1 MSEELIPGLGL
12 PDLPSQPQP
21 EPLQGFSSASQ
32 MWAAQES
39 AAKSRPGLWDSLAIQ
54 SLTGDIASA
63 IVYRLNTPDADPN
76 WAFKDQRET
85 GKLFLDIPP
94 EYHDD
99 IMASGSMFEAQLTR
113 QQILTKLEAADRVSR
128 EGAVGLALSLGVG
141 VGETLPVAML
151 TGGTGIP
158 AVLSGGGRAASV
170 YNYARV
176 FNASRRTLKAAE
188 LARGFSTARLLAL
201 GGLHGAA
208 SGVAYTALDSLVDPT
223 VEGHDFM
230 VAGLLGG
237 GLGSISNGLFGRSM
251 IKSNLMRGA
260 MKYEQRMFNAG
271 KEGVVRFGA
280 DDIVQQIGR
289 RFGVSEDEAR
299 AIVMVTRA
307 FDNAADVDWGDI
319 AVAGPRA
326 RVTGDRRLVQRITGQ
341 IDDAKY
347 AVESYHDGKIIIRAL
362 NESQNPKA
370 FVKSVAEVVRRRLYN
385 EDNGLLTNEQVML
398 LDDMVGARVSRVIGV
413 TESVEA
419 GVPPVGIPAWEVR
432 TGSNLRTIYGVQ
444 ASPWSPEVSSA
455 RSNLSK
461 LRTQLRTVTNSLK
474 AAYDEAVEA
483 GTEADN
489 FYNFVRLDR
498 PKASQAIKE
507 LRKQARVLSKQIEKS
522 EKALKDLSG
531 KELRRMVLDS
541 VSENKRMLAEASKR
555 TKAFKNARRNELAG
569 AKRAVGETATKYEA
583 ELQRL
588 ADEERRLASE
598 LKKSEDALGN
608 LDREYMIRR
617 RQEAWSDQEADRFS
631 DMFLRW
637 LKNSDTSDLPPEMAE
652 VFKRVRDSL
661 GRMYSTGLD
670 SLIMSAKV
678 SDEVDV
684 FFRDIFDRNLQQRL
698 SQEAATF
705 QSNTFNRLSAI
716 ASGASVGPKP
726 VKAAVEPNSL
736 PTDFNDAP
744 YVNTRILG
752 FNLAKLPWLNRSVA
766 AMNNGIGAVRWLGN
780 RMMWARVHPEDALGR
795 PVVQRATVWEG
806 FNRLRRIMES
816 DLIREHQ
823 AAFNLYMTGAD
834 DAAKVSPL
842 VRAANGWQHQ
852 SKERFAREVYEEIV
866 SPGSSTNKAVKRA
879 AEAYRSHFKKMA
891 AMAEEVEL
899 PGFVGLAPDGTYF
912 PRLWKWELV
921 DEFTSGPEGTKPLA
935 KLIRESLQIPVVE
948 SVDDPEFIAGRAITA
963 DGRDALALYM
973 AERLRQL
980 ARGENKNAYLDM
992 DEVMLEV
999 LRDEGLNTKFRN
1011 LKNGPHLTPR
1021 GRQRLPMDV
1030 SIKVDL
1036 GNGRKASLID
1046 YLSIDVVQA
1055 TESYNRSVF
1064 GAMAEK
1070 TLVDEFRDQLVARG
1084 VFTAEEAANEIQ
1096 NWAGIRS
1103 YLKSNAGRNVRTEDI
1118 DAQIG
1123 HLDEIMAGIRSE
1135 PTPNTWGTLASQYIG
1150 RVLKLGYLRNGQAFG
1165 LSSLTEFSRVVGR
1178 SSFSSMMKQMPIIKE
1193 LAAAARKGQIS
1204 KEDSPLL
1211 WWIDHALG
1219 TGTDRLRRT
1228 ELGIIDSRIE
1238 RLSPETRR
1246 NMFAGFNRWVKTKA
1260 DPNLNQAVIFFSDAT
1275 GLAPIT
1281 SATQHMMTAS
1291 IIQEMFDNALAN
1303 KAIYSDALLNQWGI
1317 TRAEFDSMLKQLRKH
1332 GKVDSRGRVIDVGSE
1347 NWNQN
1352 TYGRFLDFLERGTVS
1367 SIQDPPTRGDFH
1379 KALWS
1384 PLGRLLTQF
1393 RTFNV
1398 KGISNF
1404 LMTTNQR
1411 RDHRVFAE
1419 YMAAMMFGTLIQM
1432 SRKAIF
1438 APRFAG
1444 DKEQKDY
1451 WDKSF
1456 SNQALLG
1463 YAVTGPTENYLLTTV
1478 TDSITN
1484 FMYGEGVFQ
1493 QSRYSNLSGGFLS
1506 ISSTPAGKF
1515 AEDVYRA
1522 FGGLSQAVLRED
1534 KEITRK
1540 TLNNFRVLIPANK
1553 MVIISDILSGI
1564 EAGASDAFDLKEK

>member
-12 PDLPSQPQP
+12 PNIPTQAQP
-21 EPLQGFSSASQ
+21 EPLPGLASASQ

-39 AAKSRPGLWDSLAIQ
+39 AAKSRPDLWSATAIQ
-54 SLTGDIASA
+54 SLTGDIASS

-85 GKLFLDIPP
+85 GRLFLDIPP

-99 IMASGSMFEAQLTR
+99 IMASGSLFEAQLTR

-128 EGAVGLALSLGVG
+128 EGNAGLALSLGVS

-151 TGGTGIP
+151 TGGTGLP
-158 AVLSGGGRAASV
+158 AVLAGGGRAASV

-188 LARGFSTARLLAL
+188 LAKGFSTARLLAL
-201 GGLHGAA
+201 GGLTGSA
-208 SGVAYTALDSLVDPT
+208 SGVAYTALDSAVDPT
-223 VEGHDFM
+223 VEANDFL
-230 VAGLLGG
+230 VAGLIGG
-237 GLGSISNGLFGRSM
+237 GLGTISNGLFGRSM

-260 MKYEQRMFNAG
+260 MKYEERMFNAG

-280 DDIVQQIGR
+280 DDVVQQVSR
-289 RFGVSEDEAR
+289 RFRISEDDAR
-299 AIVMVTRA
+299 GFIMVTRA
-307 FDNAADVDWGDI
+307 FDDVADIEWDDI
-319 AVAGPRA
+319 AVAGPKA
-326 RVTGDRRLVQRITGQ
+326 RMTGDRKLVQRITGQ
-341 IDDAKY
+341 IDEAKY
-347 AVESYHDGKIIIRAL
+347 AVESYSDGKLIIRAL

-398 LDDMVGARVSRVIGV
+398 LDDMVGAKVSRVIGV

-444 ASPWSPEVSSA
+444 ARAWSPEVATA
-455 RSNLSK
+455 RSNLAK
-461 LRTQLRTVTNSLK
+461 LRSQLRVITNSLK
-474 AAYDEAVEA
+474 TTYDEAVEA

-498 PKASQAIKE
+498 PKAPQAIKE
-507 LRKQARVLSKQIEKS
+507 LRKQVRTLSKQIEKS
-522 EKALKDLSG
+522 EKALQDLSG
-531 KELRRMVLDS
+531 KELRRMVLGS
-541 VSENKRMLAEASKR
+541 IAENKRMFAAASKR
-555 TKAFKNARRNELAG
+555 TKEFRNSRRRELYG
-569 AKRAVGETATKYEA
+569 AKRGAEKTTTKYEE

-588 ADEERRLASE
+588 ADEETRLAGE

-617 RQEAWSDQEADRFS
+617 RKEAWSDQEADRFS

-637 LKNSDTSDLPPEMAE
+637 LKNSDMEGIPPEMVP
-652 VFKRVRDSL
+652 VFNKVKDAR

-670 SLIMSAKV
+670 SLIMAGKV

-698 SQEAATF
+698 SQEAAAF

-716 ASGASVGPKP
+716 ASGAAVGPKP
-726 VKAAVEPNSL
+726 LKAPVEPNSL
-736 PTDFNDAP
+736 PADFNDAP

-780 RMMWARVHPEDALGR
+780 RMMWARVHPEDAFGR

-816 DLIREHQ
+816 EVIREHQ
-823 AAFNLYMTGAD
+823 AAFHMFMTGTD
-834 DAAKVSPL
+834 DMTKVNPL

-866 SPGSSTNKAVKRA
+866 SPGASSNTAVKKA

-899 PGFVGLAPDGTYF
+899 PGFVGLSPDGTYF

-921 DEFTSGPEGTKPLA
+921 DELTSGPEGTKPLA
-935 KLIRESLQIPVVE
+935 KLIRESLKIPVVS

-963 DGRDALALYM
+963 EGRDALALYM

-992 DEVMLEV
+992 DEIMLEI

-1030 SIKVDL
+1030 SVKVNL
-1036 GNGRKASLID
+1036 GNGRQASLID

-1070 TLVDEFRDQLVARG
+1070 TLIDEFRDQLVARG
-1084 VFTAEEAANEIQ
+1084 SLTAEEAAERIQ
-1096 NWAGIRS
+1096 NWAGVRE
-1103 YLKSNAGRNVRTEDI
+1103 YLKSKAGKDVPTEEI

-1165 LSSLTEFSRVVGR
+1165 LSSLTEFSRVIGR

-1193 LAAAARKGQIS
+1193 LSAAARMGRIS
-1204 KEDSPLL
+1204 PEDSPLL

-1238 RLSPETRR
+1238 RLSPEARR

-1275 GLAPIT
+1275 GLAPVT

-1317 TRAEFDSMLKQLRKH
+1317 TRAEFDAMLKQLRKH

-1352 TYGRFLDFLERGTVS
+1352 TYSRFLDFLERGTIS

-1379 KALWS
+1379 RALWS

-1404 LMTTNQR
+1404 LMTANQR

-1419 YMAAMMFGTLIQM
+1419 YMAAMVFGTLIQM
-1432 SRKAIF
+1432 GRKAIF
-1438 APRFAG
+1438 APRFTSE
-1444 DKEQKDY
+1444 KEQNDY
-1451 WDKSF
+1451 WNKSF

-1463 YAVTGPTENYLLTTV
+1463 YAMTGPTENYLLTTV

-1484 FMYGEGVFQ
+1484 FMYGEGIFQ

-1522 FGGLSQAVLRED
+1522 FGGLSQAILRED

-1540 TLNNFRVLIPANK
+1540 TLNNFRVLVPANK
-1553 MVIISDILSGI
+1553 MIIISDILSGL
-1564 EAGASDAFDLKEK
+1564 EAGISDAFDLEEK